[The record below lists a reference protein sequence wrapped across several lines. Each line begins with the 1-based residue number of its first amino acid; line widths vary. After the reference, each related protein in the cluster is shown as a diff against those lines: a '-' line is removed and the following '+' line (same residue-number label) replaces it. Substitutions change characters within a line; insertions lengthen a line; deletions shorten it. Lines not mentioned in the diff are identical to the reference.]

1 MKFWP
6 SFGLKLRS
14 KLLLVSL
21 VLLLIPWLGVRYIQS
36 VEDLLQQQQAQSM
49 ATIAKA
55 SAVLVAQYPAL
66 FAERLAALKQSKT
79 SNKVA
84 VANLNTPTEID
95 GYQDEWLAYTSLRHA
110 FSVVNQLSAKN
121 KVDPQDLTVRYI
133 FAQHHNSL
141 NMLLDV
147 VDDSVVFRDP
157 RKRQRHGGDAVIL
170 AIVDGQQQ
178 VHRYILSA
186 SAFGRVNAYEYFGSY
201 LDPFIIQQQP
211 AIKGAWQRSAY
222 GYRFELS
229 LPLSML
235 KQSLSLA
242 VVDMDSG
249 EITPQVL
256 GLGDVRDRDLFAD
269 VLLPSTQLATV
280 LTPMTTDGVRM
291 WLVDNQAITLATA
304 GQGEVMIADT
314 ELNSLSDLFYQLF
327 LKEAVSD
334 DESISHEQAVLAGRT
349 VIAALKGQA
358 ETEHRIRN
366 DDGQTTIVAAH
377 PVILANKIIGAVIV
391 EQNTNAI
398 LGLQNQAVKALLNT
412 MLLVFAIM
420 LVTLIGFASRLS
432 FRIKRL
438 NHDVAKMVSGE
449 GRVAGHFIHRIEHDE
464 LGELRQSFAQLF
476 ERLTLYT
483 DYLEALASRL
493 AHELRTPIAV
503 IRTSLEH
510 LEQTPENQQIY
521 IDRARSGSE
530 RLNSIVARMSEA
542 SRLEQSVTKETLQDF
557 NLQQLLINII
567 PVYRDIYQDVEFDAD
582 IPDEKIMIEG
592 SQDLIVQMLDKLLGN
607 AVDFHLADTS
617 ILIALRYKIDEKK
630 SPFVEIIIRNYGVS
644 LPEEAQQQLFQ
655 PMVSIRSAVTQTTEP
670 HLGLGLYIVKLIVDK
685 HRGKV
690 IARNWQQGVEFCIT
704 LPLTTYN
711 N

>member
-21 VLLLIPWLGVRYIQS
+21 VLLLIPWLGVHYIQA
-36 VEDLLQQQQAQSM
+36 VEGLLQQQQAKSM

-55 SAVLVAQYPAL
+55 SKVLVAQYPGL
-66 FAERLAALKQSKT
+66 FVERLTALKESHT

-84 VANLNTPTEID
+84 VASFNTSTEID
-95 GYQDEWLAYTSLRHA
+95 GYQDEWQAYTSLRHT
-110 FSVVNQLSAKN
+110 FSVVNQLSPKN
-121 KVDPQDLTVRYI
+121 KIDPQDLTVRYI
-133 FAQHHNSL
+133 FAQHQNSL

-157 RKRQRHGGDAVIL
+157 RKRQRHGGDAVVL
-170 AIVDGQQQ
+170 ATVDAQQR

-186 SAFGRVNAYEYFGSY
+186 STFGQINAYEFFGSY
-201 LDPFIIQQQP
+201 LDPVIIQQQP

-235 KQSLSLA
+235 KQSLALA
-242 VVDMDSG
+242 VVDVDSE

-269 VLLPSTQLATV
+269 VLLPSKQLATV
-280 LTPMTTDGVRM
+280 LAPMATDGVRI
-291 WLVDNQAITLATA
+291 WLVDNQANTLASV
-304 GQGEVMIADT
+304 GQGDVMIADT

-327 LKEAVSD
+327 LTEAVSD
-334 DESISHEQAVLAGRT
+334 DESISHEQAVLVSNT
-349 VIAALKGQA
+349 VKIALQGQA
-358 ETEHRIRN
+358 ETGHMIIN

-377 PVILANKIIGAVIV
+377 PVILDNKIIGAVVV

-420 LVTLIGFASRLS
+420 LITLIGFASRLS

-438 NHDVAKMVSGE
+438 NQDVTKMVNGE
-449 GRVAGHFIHRIEHDE
+449 GRVDGHFIHRIEQDE
-464 LGELRQSFAQLF
+464 LGELRRSFAQLF
-476 ERLTLYT
+476 GRLTLYT

-510 LEQTPENQQIY
+510 LEQTPDKQQIY

-557 NLQQLLINII
+557 NLQQLLIDII
-567 PVYRDIYQDVEFDAD
+567 PVYRDIYQDVKFGAD
-582 IPDEKIMIEG
+582 IPDEKIMIKG
-592 SQDLIVQMLDKLLGN
+592 SQDLIVQMLDKLISN
-607 AVDFHLADTS
+607 AVDFHLANTS
-617 ILIALRYKIDEKK
+617 ILIVLEHSVDEKK
-630 SPFVEIIIRNYGVS
+630 VPFVEIIIRNHGAN

-655 PMVSIRSAVTQTTEP
+655 PMVSIRSSVTLTAEP

-690 IARNWQQGVEFCIT
+690 IARNWQQGVEFCIR

>member
-21 VLLLIPWLGVRYIQS
+21 VLLLIPWLGVHYIQA
-36 VEDLLQQQQAQSM
+36 VEGLLQQQQAKSM

-55 SAVLVAQYPAL
+55 STVLVAQYPGL
-66 FAERLAALKQSKT
+66 FAERLTALKESHT

-84 VANLNTPTEID
+84 VASFNTLTEID
-95 GYQDEWLAYTSLRHA
+95 GYQDEWQAYTSLRHT
-110 FSVVNQLSAKN
+110 FSVVNQLSPKN
-121 KVDPQDLTVRYI
+121 KIDPQDLTVRYI
-133 FAQHHNSL
+133 FAQHQNSL

-157 RKRQRHGGDAVIL
+157 RKRQRHGGDAVVL
-170 AIVDGQQQ
+170 ATVDAQQR

-186 SAFGRVNAYEYFGSY
+186 STFGQINAYEFFGSY
-201 LDPFIIQQQP
+201 LDPVIIQQQP

-235 KQSLSLA
+235 KQSLALA
-242 VVDMDSG
+242 VVDVDSE

-269 VLLPSTQLATV
+269 VLLPSKQLATV
-280 LTPMTTDGVRM
+280 LAPMATDGVRI
-291 WLVDNQAITLATA
+291 WLVDNQANTLASV
-304 GQGEVMIADT
+304 GQGDVMIADT

-327 LKEAVSD
+327 LTEAVSD
-334 DESISHEQAVLAGRT
+334 DESISHEQAVLVSNT
-349 VIAALKGQA
+349 VKIALQGQA
-358 ETEHRIRN
+358 ETGHMIIN

-377 PVILANKIIGAVIV
+377 PVILDNKIIGAVVV

-420 LVTLIGFASRLS
+420 LITLIGFASRLS

-438 NHDVAKMVSGE
+438 NQDVTKMVNGE
-449 GRVAGHFIHRIEHDE
+449 GRVDGHFIHRIEQDE
-464 LGELRQSFAQLF
+464 LGELRRSFAQLF
-476 ERLTLYT
+476 GRLTLYT

-510 LEQTPENQQIY
+510 LEQTPDKQQIY

-557 NLQQLLINII
+557 NLQQLLIDII
-567 PVYRDIYQDVEFDAD
+567 PVYRDIYQDVKFGAD
-582 IPDEKIMIEG
+582 IPDEKIMIKG
-592 SQDLIVQMLDKLLGN
+592 SQDLIVQMLDKLISN
-607 AVDFHLADTS
+607 AVDFHLANTS
-617 ILIALRYKIDEKK
+617 ILIVLEHSVDEKK
-630 SPFVEIIIRNYGVS
+630 MPFVEIIIRNHGAN
-644 LPEEAQQQLFQ
+644 LPEEVQQQLFQ
-655 PMVSIRSAVTQTTEP
+655 PMVSIRSSVTLTAEP

-690 IARNWQQGVEFCIT
+690 IARNWQQGVEFCIR